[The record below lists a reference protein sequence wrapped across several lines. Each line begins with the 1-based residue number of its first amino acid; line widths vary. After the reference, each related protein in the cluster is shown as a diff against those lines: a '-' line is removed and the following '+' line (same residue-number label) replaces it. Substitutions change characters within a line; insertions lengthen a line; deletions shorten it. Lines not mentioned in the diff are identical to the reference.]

1 MSAEVQEQPS
11 LTKVDS
17 AVDDTVPASPTESK
31 PKHRRT
37 SSTVSGVFNIN
48 DLGMSSSSL
57 IDVSFDPADTAPPEK
72 EGVEL
77 KIAPETQKLN
87 WKLNT
92 APTSIDDKEVLKK
105 LLTTPPIKKIDLH
118 FPLGL
123 EVTARNLKG
132 VTIKDAMD
140 AIHKQFKKKADD
152 ELENPYLAGFEWDR
166 EECYTKFIVHQKATG
181 EAPVGGSKKKKG
193 KSEDS

>member
-1 MSAEVQEQPS
+1 MAAEVQDPTNNLS
-11 LTKVDS
+11 KVDS
-17 AVDDTVPASPTESK
+17 AIDDAPASPSDKKEI
-31 PKHRRT
+31 KHRRT

-48 DLGMSSSSL
+48 DL
-57 IDVSFDPADTAPPEK
+57 EK

-92 APTSIDDKEVLKK
+92 SPSTVDDKEALKK
-105 LLTTPPIKKIDLH
+105 LLCNPPVKKIDLH

-132 VTIKDAMD
+132 VTIKDALD
-140 AIHKQFKKKADD
+140 AIYKQFKKKADD
-152 ELENPYLAGFEWDR
+152 ELEDPYLAGFEWDR
-166 EECYTKFIVHQKATG
+166 EECYTKFIVHRKKTG
-181 EAPVGGSKKKKG
+181 DAHMTAGGSKKKKG
-193 KSEDS
+193 KGEDAA